1 VSGTLVLRT
10 DADCPTDYPE
20 APLREWAAQLLGAQ
34 RCSTKYLAAL
44 RIVLGNMSRADRHG
58 AVLQLTTTESFT
70 SRRTMR
76 TLLEQLATAGLVERW
91 GDAPQGCYRYRGKH
105 PGGRRGDAA
114 DQYNQLQREA
124 EEADFRRYCKAIG
137 VSEADCPY

>member
-1 VSGTLVLRT
+1 MSAPLVLRP
-10 DADCPTDYPE
+10 DVSCPTDYPE
-20 APLREWAAQLLGAQ
+20 ATLREWAAQTLGVQ
-34 RCSTKYLAAL
+34 RCSPKYLAAL

-58 AVLQLTTTESFT
+58 AILQLTTIEPFT
-70 SRRTMR
+70 SRQTMR
-76 TLLEQLATAGLVERW
+76 TLLGQLANAQLVERW

-105 PGGRRGDAA
+105 PVGRRGAAA

-124 EEADFRRYCKAIG
+124 EEADFRCYCKAIG